1 MMSIMRTTVTLDADT
16 EQLIRRRMNE
26 QKISFKKAL
35 NDSIRDGLRPV
46 RPIQFRTPTVSMGRP
61 LVDLDRALQIVAEL
75 EDQELLRRMEFDV

>member
-46 RPIQFRTPTVSMGRP
+46 LIHFRTPTVSMGRP